1 MSGSA
6 FKDALA
12 IAIALSKENKKVS
25 GKINLG
31 KMLRQTRD
39 IRTFSMSPEQYERFR
54 KQAKKQ
60 KILFSTVKD
69 RDKKGAVVDV
79 ILPATEVERA
89 NQIFE
94 RIHYDPKKGPENPP
108 PEAEKPKHWWQK
120 VFRGRGKSKEKES
133 EAKAE
138 TAVKQDSPAKSG
150 ENQNP
155 TTPDAEEKPGPETKT
170 EPETGSKTVEG
181 IPIPT
186 PEREANVAPEPIPTA
201 AERSGTEAPINP
213 ETSRETAE
221 RIVPEMSE
229 KIIPEAEP
237 IILPAEETS
246 RQSSERA
253 GQTVIPIPIR
263 AITLEPAEKPGKDSA
278 KPRPERD
285 GPPREPRENGGE
297 SREKSSPKEND
308 PSKADS
314 QDTND
319 RSKPA
324 PDRMSINRKPSIL
337 KRLET
342 YRKEQADAPSREQRQ
357 NKGRSKG
364 GGRLAD
370 KSGAPTASG
379 NGKGGKRLAK
389 VSQKVR

>member
-1 MSGSA
+1 MNVGGGEAADQLVRMILSGTELLFKMSGSA

-60 KILFSTVKD
+60 KILFSAVKD

-155 TTPDAEEKPGPETKT
+155 TTPDGDENRTGDGIENRRGDSDSDAGAGSQRRAGTDSDSGGAFRYGSADQSGDIAGNGGADCPGNVGEDYPGGGADYFTRR
-170 EPETGSKTVEG
+170 G
-181 IPIPT
+181 
-186 PEREANVAPEPIPTA
+186 NVAA
-201 AERSGTEAPINP
+201 
-213 ETSRETAE
+213 
-221 RIVPEMSE
+221 
-229 KIIPEAEP
+229 
-237 IILPAEETS
+237 IL
-246 RQSSERA
+246 
-253 GQTVIPIPIR
+253 
-263 AITLEPAEKPGKDSA
+263 
-278 KPRPERD
+278 
-285 GPPREPRENGGE
+285 GE
-297 SREKSSPKEND
+297 SRTDRDSNPHPGDYFGTRGETGERFREAAPGAGRTAARAARERRRIAGEIV
-308 PSKADS
+308 SKRKRSVESRLARYKR
-314 QDTND
+314 QIEA
-319 RSKPA
+319 RSKQ
-324 PDRMSINRKPSIL
+324 D
-337 KRLET
+337 E
-342 YRKEQADAPSREQRQ
+342 Y
-357 NKGRSKG
+357 
-364 GGRLAD
+364 
-370 KSGAPTASG
+370 
-379 NGKGGKRLAK
+379 
-389 VSQKVR
+389 